1 MSAQSA
7 PASPSGVTPSS
18 TTGVDVLA
26 GLSIAGLLVPEA
38 VAYSGIAGLP
48 PQAGVIALFVGLLCY
63 GLLGR
68 SRYAIVSATSSS
80 AAVLAAGTLALAG
93 PAGAARA
100 VVAATLVLLTGGC
113 FLIAGAA
120 RLGGLSHLIARPVL
134 RGFTFGLACVIALKQ
149 VPNLFGLPGLHGDFV
164 PFLLTDLVR
173 SISQI
178 QPATMGAG
186 IVALALLFL
195 CERVRRLPGSLLV
208 IVLGVLASGWL
219 AQHGVELTGAINL
232 TPAWALP
239 TWPTSN
245 QWLPSIEMAAALL
258 LVLYAESYGSI
269 RAFALKHGDPV
280 NANRDLLVFGVA
292 NVLSGLLHGMP
303 VGAGYSGTSA
313 NEAAGARS
321 RLAGLVAAACV
332 LLMVLLLLRWIE
344 RIPEPVLAAIV
355 IHAVSKSWRLSV
367 FAPYLQWK
375 RDRLVALAA
384 VLAVLALGILNG
396 LLVAIAFS
404 VVMLLREL
412 ATPRISVL
420 GELAGTHDFVD
431 TAEHPDAHPKPGM
444 LILRPEVPLFFANA
458 ESIMELAR
466 QQVDAHADARVVV
479 LSLEESPDLD
489 STTLESLEDFVTWL
503 STRGI
508 TLRLARLKDDVR
520 TLLLRVALPQLPPAA
535 LNFWSVA
542 DAATMPIASSTS
554 TPSVP

>member
-1 MSAQSA
+1 MKASPA
-7 PASPSGVTPSS
+7 PASAPGS
-18 TTGVDVLA
+18 TVGVDVLA
-26 GLSIAGLLVPEA
+26 GLSIAGLLLPEA

-48 PQAGVIALFVGLLCY
+48 PQAGVIALFVGLVCY

-100 VVAATLVLLTGGC
+100 AVAATLVLLTGGC

-149 VPNLFGLPGLHGDFV
+149 LPNLFGLPGLHGDFV
-164 PFLLTDLVR
+164 PLLLTTLVK
-173 SISQI
+173 SIGQI

-186 IVALALLFL
+186 VVALLLLFL

-208 IVLGVLASGWL
+208 IVLGVAASGWL
-219 AQHGVELTGAINL
+219 AQHGVTLTGAINL
-232 TPAWALP
+232 TPDWVLP
-239 TWPTSN
+239 VWPTSG
-245 QWLPSIEMAAALL
+245 QWLPSIELAAALL
-258 LVLYAESYGSI
+258 LVLYAESYGAI

-280 NANRDLLVFGVA
+280 EANRDLLVIGVA
-292 NVLSGLLHGMP
+292 NALSGLLHGMP
-303 VGAGYSGTSA
+303 LGAGYSGTSA

-321 RLAGLVAAACV
+321 RLAGLVAAASV

-367 FAPYLQWK
+367 FKPYLQWK

-384 VLAVLALGILNG
+384 VVAVLALGILNG

-404 VVMLLREL
+404 LAMLLRQL
-412 ATPRISVL
+412 ATPRLSVL
-420 GELAGTHDFVD
+420 GQLPGSHDFVD
-431 TAEHPDAHPKPGM
+431 IAEHPSAQEQAGM
-444 LILRPEVPLFFANA
+444 LILRPEEPLFFANA
-458 ESIMELAR
+458 ESVLALAR
-466 QQVDAHADARVVV
+466 QRVDEHAGTHVVV
-479 LSLEESPDLD
+479 LSLEESSDLD
-489 STTLESLEDFVTWL
+489 STALESLADFATWL
-503 STRGI
+503 SARDI
-508 TLRLARLKDDVR
+508 SLRVARLKDAVR
-520 TLLLRVALPQLPPAA
+520 ELLLRAALPQLLPQA
-535 LNFWSVA
+535 LDFWSVQ
-542 DAATMPIASSTS
+542 DAALAVAPAPQPMGKLLQ
-554 TPSVP
+554 

>member
-1 MSAQSA
+1 MNARTVAATSSD
-7 PASPSGVTPSS
+7 STP
-18 TTGVDVLA
+18 GVDVLA
-26 GLSIAGLLVPEA
+26 GLSIAGLLLPEA

-48 PQAGVIALFVGLLCY
+48 PQAGVIALLVGLFCY

-80 AAVLAAGTLALAG
+80 AAVLAAGSLALAG

-113 FLIAGAA
+113 FLIAGVA

-149 VPNLFGLPGLHGDFV
+149 LPNLCGLPALHGDFV
-164 PFLLTDLVR
+164 PLLLTTLLESFGR
-173 SISQI
+173 I

-186 IVALALLFL
+186 VVALLLLFL
-195 CERVRRLPGSLLV
+195 SERVRRLPGSLLA
-208 IVLGVLASGWL
+208 IVLGVAASGWL
-219 AQHGVELTGAINL
+219 AQHGVTLTGAIKL
-232 TPAWALP
+232 MPDWSLP
-239 TWPTSN
+239 TWPTSS
-245 QWLPSIEMAAALL
+245 QWLPSIELAAALL

-280 NANRDLLVFGVA
+280 EANRDLLVIGVA

-303 VGAGYSGTSA
+303 LGAGYSGTSA

-321 RLAGLVAAACV
+321 RLAGLVAAASV
-332 LLMVLLLLRWIE
+332 LLLVLLLLRWIE

-367 FAPYLQWK
+367 FRPYLQWK

-404 VVMLLREL
+404 LVMLLRQL
-412 ATPRISVL
+412 ATPRLSVL
-420 GELAGTHDFVD
+420 GQLPGSHDFVD
-431 TAEHPDAHPKPGM
+431 IAEHPTAQPPPGQ
-444 LILRPEVPLFFANA
+444 LILRPEEPLFFANA
-458 ESIMELAR
+458 ESVLALAR
-466 QQVDAHADARVVV
+466 QQVESHPGSHVVV

-489 STTLESLEDFVTWL
+489 STALEALADFATWL
-503 STRGI
+503 SARDI
-508 TLRLARLKDDVR
+508 PLRVARLKDNVR
-520 TLLLRVALPQLPPAA
+520 ELLLRAALPQLMPQA
-535 LNFWSVA
+535 LDFWSVE
-542 DAATMPIASSTS
+542 DAAKAVAPAPPTTGISQQ
-554 TPSVP
+554 

>member
-1 MSAQSA
+1 MSASPA
-7 PASPSGVTPSS
+7 PAVTPGP

-26 GLSIAGLLVPEA
+26 GLSIAGLLLPEA

-48 PQAGVIALFVGLLCY
+48 PQAGVIALFVGLVCY

-100 VVAATLVLLTGGC
+100 AVAATLVLLTGGC

-149 VPNLFGLPGLHGDFV
+149 LPNLFGLPGLHGDFV
-164 PFLLTDLVR
+164 PRLLLDLLKSAAQV
-173 SISQI
+173 

-186 IVALALLFL
+186 VAALLLLFL

-208 IVLGVLASGWL
+208 IVLGVAASGWL
-219 AQHGVELTGAINL
+219 AQHGVTLTGAINL
-232 TPAWALP
+232 TPAWVLP
-239 TWPTSN
+239 KWPSSG
-245 QWLPSIEMAAALL
+245 QWLPSIELAAALL
-258 LVLYAESYGSI
+258 LVLYAESYGAI
-269 RAFALKHGDPV
+269 RAFALKHGDRA
-280 NANRDLLVFGVA
+280 NANRDLLVLGVA
-292 NVLSGLLHGMP
+292 NVVSGLLHGMP
-303 VGAGYSGTSA
+303 LGAGYSGTSA

-321 RLAGLVAAACV
+321 RLAGLVAAGCV

-355 IHAVSKSWRLSV
+355 IHAVSKSWRLAV
-367 FAPYLQWK
+367 FKPYLLWK

-384 VLAVLALGILNG
+384 VLAVLAFGILNG

-404 VVMLLREL
+404 LAMLLRQL

-420 GELAGTHDFVD
+420 GQLGDSHDYVD
-431 TAEHPDAHPKPGM
+431 IAEHPDAQQQPGM
-444 LILRPEVPLFFANA
+444 LILRAEEPLFFANA
-458 ESIMELAR
+458 ESILALAR
-466 QQVDAHADARVVV
+466 QRVEDHAGIHVVV
-479 LSLEESPDLD
+479 LSLEESSDLD
-489 STTLESLEDFVTWL
+489 STALESLADFATWL
-503 STRGI
+503 SARDI
-508 TLRLARLKDDVR
+508 MLRVARLKDAVHA
-520 TLLLRVALPQLPPAA
+520 LLLRAALPQLPSSA
-535 LNFWSVA
+535 LNFWSVE
-542 DAATMPIASSTS
+542 DAAKASTQ
-554 TPSVP
+554 PPLARGSVE